1 MFLLRH
7 LVGGFTLQQAIDEPS
22 WHTDSFPGSFYPRQ
36 MTPAGLTLENRID
49 PDVIA
54 ALAARGHQVELAGAW
69 TLGRLCAVSRDPE
82 NGQLAAGANPRGMHG
97 YAVGR

>member
-1 MFLLRH
+1 
-7 LVGGFTLQQAIDEPS
+7 
-22 WHTDSFPGSFYPRQ
+22 